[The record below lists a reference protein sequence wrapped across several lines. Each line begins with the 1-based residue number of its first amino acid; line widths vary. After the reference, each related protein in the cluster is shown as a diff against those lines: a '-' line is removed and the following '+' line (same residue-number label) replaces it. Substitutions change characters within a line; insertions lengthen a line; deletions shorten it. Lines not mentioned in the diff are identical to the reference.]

1 MAEEITLGPEF
12 EADVEAMAALDR
24 KRLPAITLDEAIPHL
39 RRPFTPE
46 AIRFKV
52 QSVFKGNA
60 GCLVVAYIDAR
71 LASERLNRVIPDG
84 WSAKYE
90 AIPGAKLMWC
100 RLTVD
105 GVTREDV
112 GESPKGLSKDLVS
125 DALKRAAVHFGV
137 GVSCYALPQIR
148 LMMRESR
155 GRIELRGPADKQ
167 TIALTEHGHTK
178 LREGYA
184 KWLAEHG
191 VHRFGP
197 PLDHGDVVG
206 VTIEEVE
213 NIGDGDGD
221 GSEPGWHGLTAGLVA
236 SVEDL
241 LARAEAIGF
250 PGLADRATVQMR
262 LNGQSVAAVD
272 EWIAAAEE
280 QLAAVEP
287 KDVEVVG
294 EGEQQTLDENGGES

>member
-1 MAEEITLGPEF
+1 
-12 EADVEAMAALDR
+12 MAALDR
-24 KRLPAITLDEAIPHL
+24 QRLPVLTLDEAIPHL

-52 QSVFKGNA
+52 QSVFKQQDGTPF
-60 GCLVVAYIDAR
+60 GCLIVAYIDAR
-71 LASERLNRVIPDG
+71 LAGERLNRVIPDG

-90 AIPGAKLMWC
+90 VILGTKLMWC

-137 GVSCYALPQIR
+137 GVSCYALPQIK
-148 LMMRESR
+148 LTMNEAH
-155 GRIELRGPADKQ
+155 GRIEIRGKGDKR

-178 LREGYA
+178 LREGYS
-184 KWLAEHG
+184 KWLEEHG
-191 VHRFGP
+191 IPRFGP

-206 VTIEEVE
+206 ATIDESVPEEE
-213 NIGDGDGD
+213 TGIGVGDGD
-221 GSEPGWHGLTAGLVA
+221 GSVPPWVGVSDEHIAVIEGLM
-236 SVEDL
+236 
-241 LARAEAIGF
+241 ARAESIGF
-250 PGLADRATVQMR
+250 PGLADMATVRMR
-262 LNGQSVAAVD
+262 LNHQPPHAVQD
-272 EWIAAAEE
+272 WIDAAEE

-287 KDVEVVG
+287 KDAEVVG
-294 EGEQQTLDENGGES
+294 EEGEGE